1 LLARSYGAKIESRK
15 AQKIIKTLDPAFI
28 RRGRIDQHI
37 ELSQCK
43 FEGFEILAKNCL
55 HIESHALFDKIK
67 ALLEEINRTPAD
79 AVEYLTPN
87 SLGGG

>member
-1 LLARSYGAKIESRK
+1 MLARSYGAKIESRK

-67 ALLEEINRTPAD
+67 ALSEEINRTPAD

-87 SLGGG
+87 SLGGS